1 MCWEG
6 VNYNQVLRSI
16 DAAQPSLNRNVTGL
30 NVGTRLKALGA
41 TDYVRI
47 RWYGRAK
54 QQRLAYGARLS
65 HRSTVVQHRACTCAL
80 AANFA
85 SGGKKDGGRTRYHRY
100 HKDIM
105 FMMSKPPL
113 RHHTKYDI
121 NMIFMRSCTRPI

>member
-1 MCWEG
+1 MAWIVCWEG

-47 RWYGRAK
+47 HWYGSAK

-65 HRSTVVQHRACTCAL
+65 HRGTVVSTSLGYAL

-85 SGGKKDGGRTRYHRY
+85 SGSKRTAG
-100 HKDIM
+100 
-105 FMMSKPPL
+105 S
-113 RHHTKYDI
+113 
-121 NMIFMRSCTRPI
+121 